1 MVKPLIFSLF
11 TPPLFLEKFKIKQ
24 QYDFGHL
31 ILREFPDKECYIKY
45 DTEIENR
52 ALIFIASL
60 DNPNQKILPLIF
72 SAKAAKDLGA
82 KEIGLIVPYLPYM
95 RQDSAFLSGEAVTS
109 KYFSEV
115 LSGAFDWLITIDPH
129 LHRYHSLNDL
139 YKIPT
144 FVLHATIPIANWI
157 TAHISN
163 PLLIGPDNE
172 SQQWV
177 AAIAK
182 LTKAPFLVLEKSR
195 KGDKTVE
202 IHLPNLRDY
211 KDLTPILVDDII
223 STGTTLTEI
232 LKQLKIHRM
241 QPAICIGVHAIF
253 AGTAYQDLLDAGAAA
268 ILTCNT
274 IKHVSNKIDIAEMI
288 LEKLNALYL
297 LNI

>member
-1 MVKPLIFSLF
+1 M
-11 TPPLFLEKFKIKQ
+11 Q

-31 ILREFPDKECYIKY
+31 ILRKFPDKESYIKY
-45 DTEIENR
+45 DTKIENR
-52 ALIFIASL
+52 RLIFIASL

-82 KEIGLIVPYLPYM
+82 QEIGLIVPYLPYM
-95 RQDSAFLSGEAVTS
+95 RQDSAFLSGEAITS
-109 KYFSEV
+109 KYFSEI
-115 LSGAFDWLITIDPH
+115 LSEAFDWLITIDPH

-157 TAHISN
+157 TAHIPN
-163 PLLIGPDNE
+163 PLLIGPDSE

-177 AAIAK
+177 AAIAQ
-182 LTKAPFLVLEKSR
+182 LANAPFLVLEKSR
-195 KGDKTVE
+195 KGDKSVE
-202 IHLPNLRDY
+202 INLPDLREY

-223 STGTTLTEI
+223 STGTTLIET
-232 LKQLKIHRM
+232 LKQLKNHQM

-253 AGTAYQDLLDAGAAA
+253 AGKAHEDLLKAGAATVA
-268 ILTCNT
+268 TCNT

-288 LEKLNALYL
+288 VEKLNAFYV
-297 LNI
+297 LNR